1 MEIYLSHFI
10 HGTKVAISE
19 MEAQYDEA
27 NGWVRYTLDTPDDS
41 EAVPVN
47 SMEVIRRRRKRTA
60 VLEDSDDG
68 DNSNGS

>member
-1 MEIYLSHFI
+1 MIIYLNHFI

-19 MEAQYDEA
+19 MEAQADEE

-41 EAVPVN
+41 AAVPVN
-47 SMEVIRRRRKRTA
+47 SLEVKRRRKRTEIS
-60 VLEDSDDG
+60 EDFYNG

>member
-1 MEIYLSHFI
+1 
-10 HGTKVAISE
+10 